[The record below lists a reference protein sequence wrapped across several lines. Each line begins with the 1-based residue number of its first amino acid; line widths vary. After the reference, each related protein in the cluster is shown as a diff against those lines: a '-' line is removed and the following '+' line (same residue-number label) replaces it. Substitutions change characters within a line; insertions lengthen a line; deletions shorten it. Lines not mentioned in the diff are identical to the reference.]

1 LIKQAFYRKTGFH
14 FFESLLS
21 QSPKRRHD
29 NCGRSRNAMPDV
41 GFVRK
46 AALFRREDMRLAE
59 TFASAT
65 IDDVKSALD
74 GGKLVLYSTGRPPT
88 PDHAITR
95 STALATFAFASPAF
109 EPDAED
115 GALTPLFL
123 EAQALASGGGT
134 PGFARAFKAD
144 GSVVADFSVG
154 PGDTEIKL
162 SGVSAT
168 IDFPIA
174 VTSMKIASLAE
185 KVEWRKTEYGHVYI
199 ASSDNPYRKLSV
211 RG

>member
-1 LIKQAFYRKTGFH
+1 
-14 FFESLLS
+14 
-21 QSPKRRHD
+21 
-29 NCGRSRNAMPDV
+29 
-41 GFVRK
+41 
-46 AALFRREDMRLAE
+46 MRLAE

-65 IDDVKSALD
+65 IEDVKSALD

-95 STALATFAFASPAF
+95 SAVLATFAFASPAF
-109 EPDAED
+109 GPDAED
-115 GALTPLFL
+115 GALTPLF
-123 EAQALASGGGT
+123 AQSPVIATGGGT

-144 GSVVADFSVG
+144 GSTVADFSVG

-168 IDFPIA
+168 IGFPIA
-174 VTSMKIASLAE
+174 VTWMKIASLAE
-185 KVEWRKTEYGHVYI
+185 KVDWRKTEYGHVYI
-199 ASSDNPYRKLSV
+199 ANSDNPYRKLSV